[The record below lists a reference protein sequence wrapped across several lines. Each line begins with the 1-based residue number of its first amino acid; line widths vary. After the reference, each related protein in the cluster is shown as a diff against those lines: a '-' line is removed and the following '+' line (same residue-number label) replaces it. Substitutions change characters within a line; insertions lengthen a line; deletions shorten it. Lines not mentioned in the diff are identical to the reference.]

1 MEEKKETE
9 MKNKIFIETLNNNMK
24 NKTSVLE

>member
-9 MKNKIFIETLNNNMK
+9 MKDKIFIETLNNNMK